1 MASRRRRLFANPRI
15 LILLSL
21 ALLVLGLF
29 VLRLWDLQIVHG
41 AEFRNRAVNNRL
53 REDAISAPRGIIY
66 DRAGQPLVVNAPNFA
81 VQIVPAY
88 LPDEA
93 AAETKVFARLSQL
106 LNMPIEHQSA
116 ITSTSVMTGNGAI
129 SLLDGMRYLYDRSED
144 IIEARKCCIKNIVDE
159 VRGLL
164 PYEPVIISNTVPRP
178 VAMQVAEEAYNLP
191 GVRVMAAPVREYI
204 SGTVTSGILGYL
216 RRIAEQDL
224 ALLPP
229 GYNPDVDRVGAVGI
243 ESEFEELLRGQK
255 GQRVIEED
263 VVGREV
269 RVVDEAQPAAPGN
282 NLHLT
287 LDFDL
292 QKFVYQTLQAEI
304 DEINRFYDRVKT
316 QRGVAIVMNVKTGEI
331 LAMVSLP
338 AYDNN
343 LFSKSTIKQEEL
355 DAISNDPYLPQL
367 NHAFQSAFAPG
378 SVFKVV
384 PAAAALQE
392 GVITPRTII
401 NDPGVLILPNEYFPD
416 NAALAQKFYGWFR
429 PGFGDQNVVDA
440 LAHSVNVFFYKVGG
454 GYHVEGQPDFN
465 GLGIDR
471 LKQYSEAFGFGTRTG
486 IDLVGESAGLVP
498 SPLWKRQ
505 NRAENWTTGDTY
517 NFSIGQGF
525 LTVTPLQ
532 MIAAYAAIANN
543 GVMMQPHILSEI
555 TDAAGN
561 VIERVAP
568 KSILTLPISPENLAV
583 VKQGLDAVVNGDRG
597 TASYTAKVEGL
608 HLAGKTGTAEY
619 CDDLALKNGE
629 CYVGRQPTHAWFAAY
644 APVEDPEIAVLVFI
658 YNGGEGS
665 ERAAPVAQKILKY
678 YFIDRNNQPPATQ
691 TGQAP
696 LP

>member
-1 MASRRRRLFANPRI
+1 M
-15 LILLSL
+15 LSI
-21 ALLVLGLF
+21 ALVVQGLF

-41 AEFRNRAVNNRL
+41 AEYRNRAVNNRM
-53 REDAISAPRGIIY
+53 REESIAAPRGIIY
-66 DRAGQPLVVNAPNFA
+66 DRAGVPLVVNAPNFA

-88 LPDEA
+88 LPDDA
-93 AAETKVFARLSQL
+93 QSETKVYQRLSQL

-116 ITSTSVMTGNGAI
+116 ITSTSVVTGNGAI
-129 SLLDGMRYLYDRSED
+129 TLLDGMQYLYNRTED

-159 VRGLL
+159 VRGIS
-164 PYEPVIISNTVPRP
+164 PYEPVVISNTVPRP
-178 VAMQVAEEAYNLP
+178 IAMQLAEEAYNLP
-191 GVRVMAAPVREYI
+191 GVRVTAAPVREYI
-204 SGTVTSGILGYL
+204 SGTVTSGLLGYL

-229 GYNPDVDRVGAVGI
+229 GYNADVDRVGAVGI
-243 ESEFEELLRGQK
+243 EREFEDLLRGQK

-263 VVGREV
+263 VVGREI
-269 RVVDEAQPAAPGN
+269 RVVGAAQPAAPGN

-292 QKFVYQTLQAEI
+292 QKFVYQALQAEI

-331 LAMVSLP
+331 LSMVSLP
-338 AYDNN
+338 SYDNN
-343 LFSKSTIKQEEL
+343 IFSKSAIKQEEL

-392 GVITPRTII
+392 GVITPRTTIF
-401 NDPGVLILPNEYFPD
+401 DPGVLVLPNEYFPD

-429 PGFGDQNVVDA
+429 PGFGDQNIVDA
-440 LAHSVNVFFYKVGG
+440 LAHSVNVFFYEIGG
-454 GYHVEGQPDFN
+454 GYHVEGKPDFN

-471 LKQYSEAFGFGTRTG
+471 LKQYTEAFGFGQKTG

-517 NFSIGQGF
+517 NFSIGQGLF
-525 LTVTPLQ
+525 TATPLQ
-532 MIAAYAAIANN
+532 VISAYAAVANN
-543 GVMMQPHILSEI
+543 GVLMQPHILAEI
-555 TDAAGN
+555 TDADGN
-561 VIERVAP
+561 VVQRVAP

-583 VKQGLDAVVNGDRG
+583 VKQGLNAVINTDQG
-597 TASYTAKVEGL
+597 TGKKARVEGV
-608 HLAGKTGTAEY
+608 HIAGKTGTAEY

-629 CYVGRQPTHAWFAAY
+629 CYVGHQPTHAWFAAY

-678 YFIDRNNQPPATQ
+678 YFERKNQPPATQ

-696 LP
+696 PP

>member
-1 MASRRRRLFANPRI
+1 MASRKRRLFANPRI

-53 REDAISAPRGIIY
+53 REDSISAPRGIIY
-66 DRAGQPLVVNAPNFA
+66 DRTGQPLVVNAPNFA

-93 AAETKVFARLSQL
+93 AAETKVLERLSQL
-106 LNMPIEHQSA
+106 LNMPIEHQST
-116 ITSTSVMTGNGAI
+116 ITSTTVVTGNGAI
-129 SLLDGMRYLYDRSED
+129 SLLDGMRYLYDRSAD

-178 VAMQVAEEAYNLP
+178 IAMQVAEEAYNLP
-191 GVRVMAAPVREYI
+191 GVRVTAAPVREYI

-216 RRIAEQDL
+216 RRIAEEDL

-243 ESEFEELLRGQK
+243 EREFEDLLRGQK
-255 GQRVIEED
+255 GQRVVEED

-269 RVVDEAQPAAPGN
+269 RVVGAAQPAAPGN

-292 QKFVYQTLQAEI
+292 QKFVYETLQAEI

-331 LAMVSLP
+331 LSMVSLP
-338 AYDNN
+338 TYDNN

-392 GVITPRTII
+392 GVITPRTLI

-440 LAHSVNVFFYKVGG
+440 LAHSVNVFFYKIGG
-454 GYHVEGQPDFN
+454 GYHVKDQPDFN

-471 LKQYSEAFGFGTRTG
+471 LKQYSEAFGFGKTTG

-517 NFSIGQGF
+517 NNSIGQGF

-532 MIAAYAAIANN
+532 MISAYAAIANN
-543 GVMMQPHILSEI
+543 GVMMQPHVLSEI
-555 TDAAGN
+555 TDADGN
-561 VIERVAP
+561 VIQRVAP

-583 VKQGLDAVVNGDRG
+583 VKQGLDAVINTDQG
-597 TASYTAKVEGL
+597 TGKKARVEGV
-608 HLAGKTGTAEY
+608 HIAGKTGTAEY

-629 CYVGRQPTHAWFAAY
+629 CYVGTQPTHAWFAAY

-678 YFIDRNNQPPATQ
+678 YFERKNQPPATQ

-696 LP
+696 PP

>member
-1 MASRRRRLFANPRI
+1 MGSRRRRLFANPRI

-21 ALLVLGLF
+21 AVLVLSLF

-41 AEFRNRAVNNRL
+41 AEYRNRAVNNRI
-53 REDAISAPRGIIY
+53 REVSIAAPRGIIY
-66 DRAGQPLVVNAPNFA
+66 DRNGVPLVVNAPNFA

-88 LPDEA
+88 LPDDAQAEA
-93 AAETKVFARLSQL
+93 HVFQRLSEL
-106 LNMPIEHQSA
+106 LKMPIEYQST
-116 ITSTSVMTGNGAI
+116 ITSTTVVTGNGAV
-129 SLLDGMRYLYDRSED
+129 SLLDGMQYLYNRSAD

-159 VRGLL
+159 VRGIL
-164 PYEPVIISNTVPRP
+164 PYEPVVISNTVARP
-178 VAMQVAEEAYNLP
+178 IAMQVAEEAYNLP
-191 GVRVMAAPVREYI
+191 GVRVTAAPVREYI

-229 GYNPDVDRVGAVGI
+229 GYNADTDRVGAVGI
-243 ESEFEELLRGQK
+243 EREFEDLLRGQK
-255 GQRVIEED
+255 GQQVIEED
-263 VVGREV
+263 VVGREI
-269 RVVDEAQPAAPGN
+269 RVVGEAQPAVPGN

-287 LDFDL
+287 LDLDL
-292 QKFVYQTLQAEI
+292 QKFSYQALQDAI
-304 DEINRFYDRVKT
+304 DEINRYYGRVKT
-316 QRGVAIVMNVKTGEI
+316 QRGVVLVMNVKTGEI
-331 LAMVSLP
+331 LTMVSLP
-338 AYDNN
+338 SYDNN
-343 LFSKSTIKQEEL
+343 IFSKATIKQEEL

-392 GVITPRTII
+392 KVITPRTII
-401 NDPGVLILPNEYFPD
+401 NDPGVLVLPNEYFPD

-429 PGFGDQNVVDA
+429 SGFGDQNVVDA
-440 LAHSVNVFFYKVGG
+440 LAHSVNVFFYKIGG
-454 GYHVEGQPDFN
+454 GYHVAGQPDFN

-471 LKQYSEAFGFGTRTG
+471 LKQYSEAFGFGRTTG

-525 LTVTPLQ
+525 LTATPLQ
-532 MIAAYAAIANN
+532 VISAYAAIANN
-543 GVMMQPHILSEI
+543 GVMMQPHVLSEI
-555 TDAAGN
+555 TDADGH
-561 VIERVAP
+561 VIQRVVP

-583 VKQGLDAVVNGDRG
+583 VKQGLDAVVNTDQG
-597 TASYTAKVEGL
+597 TGKVARVDGV
-608 HLAGKTGTAEY
+608 HIAGKTGTAEY

-629 CYVGRQPTHAWFAAY
+629 CYVGTQPTHAWFAAY
-644 APVEDPEIAVLVFI
+644 APAEDPEIAVLVFI

-665 ERAAPVAQKILKY
+665 LRAAPVAQKVMQY
-678 YFIDRNNQPPATQ
+678 YFQRKNQPPATQ
-691 TGQAP
+691 TGQVTP
-696 LP
+696 P

>member
-15 LILLSL
+15 LILLSIS
-21 ALLVLGLF
+21 ALVLGLF

-41 AEFRNRAVNNRL
+41 AEYRNRAVNNRL
-53 REDAISAPRGIIY
+53 REESIAAPRGIIY
-66 DRAGQPLVVNAPNFA
+66 DRTGQSLVVNAPNFA

-88 LPDEA
+88 LPDEPA
-93 AAETKVFARLSQL
+93 DETKVYQRLSQL
-106 LNMPIEHQSA
+106 LNMPVEHQSP
-116 ITSTSVMTGNGAI
+116 ITSTSVVTGNGAI
-129 SLLDGMRYLYDRSED
+129 SLLDGMKYLYDRSED

-159 VRGLL
+159 VRGIA
-164 PYEPVIISNTVPRP
+164 PYEPVIISNTVPQP
-178 VAMQVAEEAYNLP
+178 IAMQVAEEAYNLP
-191 GVRVMAAPVREYI
+191 GVRVAAAPVREYI
-204 SGTVTSGILGYL
+204 SGTVTSGLLGYL
-216 RRIAEQDL
+216 RRIAEEDL
-224 ALLPP
+224 PLLPP

-243 ESEFEELLRGQK
+243 EGEFEDLLRGQK

-269 RVVDEAQPAAPGN
+269 RVVGTARTAVPGN
-282 NLHLT
+282 NLYLT

-292 QKFVYQTLQAEI
+292 QKFVQEALQAEI
-304 DEINRFYDRVKT
+304 DEINRYYDREKT
-316 QRGVAIVMNVKTGEI
+316 RRGVAIVMNVKTGEI

-338 AYDNN
+338 TYDNN
-343 LFSKSTIKQEEL
+343 IFSKSVIKQEDL

-378 SVFKVV
+378 SVFKIV

-392 GVITPRTII
+392 GVITPRTLI

-429 PGFGDQNVVDA
+429 AGFGDQNVVDA
-440 LAHSVNVFFYKVGG
+440 LAHSVNVFFYKIGG
-454 GYHVEGQPDFN
+454 GYHVEGQPEFN

-471 LKQYSEAFGFGTRTG
+471 LKQYSEAFGFGRTTG

-525 LTVTPLQ
+525 LTATPLQ
-532 MIAAYAAIANN
+532 IISAYAAIANN
-543 GVMMQPHILSEI
+543 GVLMQPHMLSKI
-555 TDAAGN
+555 TDADGN
-561 VIERVAP
+561 VIQRVAP

-583 VKQGLDAVVNGDRG
+583 VKQGLDEVVNTDHG
-597 TASYTAKVEGL
+597 TGKNARVEGV
-608 HLAGKTGTAEY
+608 HIAGKTGTAEY
-619 CDDLALKNGE
+619 CDDMALKNGE
-629 CYVGRQPTHAWFAAY
+629 CYVGHQPTHAWFAAY
-644 APVEDPEIAVLVFI
+644 APVEDPQIAVLVFI

-665 ERAAPVAQKILKY
+665 ERAAPVAQKILQY
-678 YFIDRNNQPPATQ
+678 YFQRQNQPPPTQ
-691 TGQAP
+691 TGQVTAP
-696 LP
+696 